1 MHESVDA
8 TLERATQFI
17 WNRAVL
23 ITLIASNFVSKTF
36 NALYEY
42 SSTSLK
48 GAIDA
53 HKETVW
59 VFTSRNSIPWVTL
72 SEEYSYDNLREVN
85 KYPIVYYPKKK
96 HMYINPGNTFE
107 TKSFGDVVLANMT
120 NAEGTVNIEMSS
132 TFHNIY
138 WTSSGDSPSL
148 YEVALIHCLS
158 HKVVFTEKEMAEF
171 TLEILTADANT
182 VNISMQNAKE
192 VFSGWDISSESD
204 SEFKNSIYND
214 VMQENSE
221 SEERPKID

>member
-1 MHESVDA
+1 MHESIDA

-17 WNRAVL
+17 WNKAVL
-23 ITLIASNFVSKTF
+23 ITLIATNFISKSF
-36 NALYEY
+36 NSVYDY
-42 SSTSLK
+42 SSISLQ
-48 GAIDA
+48 GAMDA
-53 HKETVW
+53 HKEKVW

-85 KYPIVYYPKKK
+85 KYPIVYYPQKK

-107 TKSFGDVVLANMT
+107 TKTFGDVVLANMSKPD
-120 NAEGTVNIEMSS
+120 GTVKIEMSS

-158 HKVVFTEKEMAEF
+158 HKLVFTEKEMVEF
-171 TLEILTADANT
+171 TLEFLTADANT

-192 VFSGWDISSESD
+192 VFSGWESSSETD

-214 VMQENSE
+214 DIQDNSE